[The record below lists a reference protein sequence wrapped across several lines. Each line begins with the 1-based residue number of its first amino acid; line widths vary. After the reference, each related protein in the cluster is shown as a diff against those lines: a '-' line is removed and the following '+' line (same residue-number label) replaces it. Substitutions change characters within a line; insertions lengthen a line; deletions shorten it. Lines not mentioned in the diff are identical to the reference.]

1 MPSIGQLIQK
11 GSQTKKIVQNR
22 TSHGNLKEEEEKNE
36 KKKNKDKMKEKI
48 YIYGFDHSPFT
59 TCSTLC
65 HK

>member
-36 KKKNKDKMKEKI
+36 KNEKKKKQR
-48 YIYGFDHSPFT
+48 
-59 TCSTLC
+59 
-65 HK
+65 